1 MSHDSWLHHVAR
13 ATIVRPL
20 MPTPVTPNQ
29 LTTARLA
36 TGIAA
41 AVAVGS
47 GVDLWR
53 DVGGAVFVL
62 SVLLDRADGDLARL
76 TGQTSPGGHKYDL
89 IADAASNALIL
100 FGLGVGLRDVGFGLW
115 AVPMGALAGASV
127 AAILWMVMRMEE
139 LKGQRAGELPS
150 FWGFDVDD
158 AVLLIPVLIWLDQA
172 EALLTAAAVIVPLV
186 AVLFFGMLRKILR
199 AKNTGF

>member
-29 LTTARLA
+29 LTTVRLA

-41 AVAVGS
+41 AAAVGS

-53 DVGGAVFVL
+53 DVGAAVFVL
-62 SVLLDRADGDLARL
+62 SVILDRADGDLARL
-76 TGQTSPGGHKYDL
+76 TGRTSPGGHKYDL
-89 IADAASNALIL
+89 VADAASNVLIL
-100 FGLGVGLRDVGFGLW
+100 FGLGVGLRAGGFGLW
-115 AVPMGALAGASV
+115 AVPMGALAGSAV

-139 LKGQRAGELPS
+139 LKGHRAGELPS
-150 FWGFDVDD
+150 FWGFDADD

-172 EALLTAAAVIVPLV
+172 EALLGAAAVIAPLV
-186 AVLFFGMLRKILR
+186 AALFLGMFRRLLRS
-199 AKNTGF
+199 AETD

>member
-1 MSHDSWLHHVAR
+1 MSHDSWLHHIAR

-20 MPTPVTPNQ
+20 MPTRVTPNQ

-53 DVGGAVFVL
+53 DVGAGLFVL

-76 TGQTSPGGHKYDL
+76 TGRISPGGHKYDL
-89 IADAASNALIL
+89 VADAASNALIL
-100 FGLGVGLRDVGFGLW
+100 FGLGVGLREGGFGPL
-115 AVPMGALAGASV
+115 AAPMGALAGAAV
-127 AAILWMVMRMEE
+127 ASILWMVVRMEE
-139 LKGQRAGELPS
+139 LGGQRAGELPS
-150 FWGFDVDD
+150 FRGFDVDD
-158 AVLLIPVLIWLDQA
+158 AVLLIPVLIWLDKA
-172 EALLTAAAVIVPLV
+172 EALLTAAAVIAPLV
-186 AVLFFGMLRKILR
+186 ALFFLGLYRRKLR
-199 AKNTGF
+199 A